1 MSNTQTITTG
11 RNDFRRWVIVIKDN
25 KVIDRALA
33 ANKYR
38 VKSVIKTL
46 EKKYAD
52 VEGASVGVCY
62 LDEFDCDSNSLKVA
76 V

>member
-1 MSNTQTITTG
+1 MINTQTITTG
-11 RNDFRRWVIVIKDN
+11 RNDFRRWVLVIKDN

-38 VKSVIKTL
+38 VKPVIKAL

>member
-1 MSNTQTITTG
+1 MNDTYTINVG
-11 RNDFRRWVIVIKDN
+11 RNDFRRWVLVIKNN

-38 VKSVIKTL
+38 VKSVIKAL

-52 VEGASVGVCY
+52 VEGVSMGVCY
-62 LDEFDCDSNSLKVA
+62 LDEFDCDTNSLKVA
-76 V
+76 M